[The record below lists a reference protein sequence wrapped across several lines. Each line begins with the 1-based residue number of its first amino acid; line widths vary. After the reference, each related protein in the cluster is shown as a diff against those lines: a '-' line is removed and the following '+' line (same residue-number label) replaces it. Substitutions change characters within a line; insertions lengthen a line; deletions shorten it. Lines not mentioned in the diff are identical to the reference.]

1 MATRRVTRIKLFAA
15 LLGSALVGCSGSST
29 PDVTH
34 VDAAADAADSV
45 VSPDATAD
53 DVAPTDAVVDTS
65 TTDIPAPDTSAAD
78 VSTPDVLVSDVS
90 TPDVPVPD
98 VSTLDVIAPDALVP
112 DAPASDALVPDASA
126 PDVSVDAGPRLSA
139 WSRRFGEASD
149 QDCFAIALDAAG
161 DVFLSTYI
169 IGTVNFGNGP
179 LSGMDRIAIAKL
191 GPTGDALWSRIYPNG
206 GHQYST
212 GIAVASSGAIVIEGG
227 FENTLNFGG
236 AALVSAGG
244 DDVFSA
250 GLTAAGATSWSHRY
264 GDASLYQK
272 GLDVAIDR
280 GGNAVFVGELSG
292 GATFGTT
299 PFTGNN
305 RDVFVV
311 KLDPGGNH
319 LWSHVWG
326 DPAMQV
332 ATGVAVDGSDNIV
345 VVGRLDG
352 RVDFGT
358 GPVGSG
364 QGLFLARLSPSGAP
378 TFVRTFATE
387 QGQVMRSRV
396 ATDAAG
402 NIYVAGSVLGAIDL
416 GDGMIAG
423 RGDFDVFVARFDPTG
438 RLVWHRE
445 FGDAMGQQMTDL
457 AVNAAGDIAL
467 VGLFDGTVDF
477 GGGPLTSRGGDDFV
491 GGDAFVVRLNADG
504 SHRFSARYGDAA
516 AQRAQSVAIDA
527 RGDVVVAGE
536 FRGQIDLGTGTLT
549 SAGGTDIFVARLPI
563 P

>member
-1 MATRRVTRIKLFAA
+1 MATRCATRITLLSV
-15 LLGSALVGCSGSST
+15 LLGGTLAGCSGSST
-29 PDVTH
+29 PDDARVE
-34 VDAAADAADSV
+34 AAADATDSAA
-45 VSPDATAD
+45 SPDVIAS
-53 DVAPTDAVVDTS
+53 DVASTDAVVDTS
-65 TTDIPAPDTSAAD
+65 ATDITAPDVTAPD
-78 VSTPDVLVSDVS
+78 ITTP
-90 TPDVPVPD
+90 
-98 VSTLDVIAPDALVP
+98 DVIAPDVI
-112 DAPASDALVPDASA
+112 A
-126 PDVSVDAGPRLSA
+126 PDVTVPDVAVDAGPRLAA

-149 QDCFAIALDAAG
+149 QDCFAIALDPAG
-161 DVFLSTYI
+161 NVLLSTYI

-191 GPTGDALWSRIYPNG
+191 GPGGDALWSRIYPNG

-212 GIAVASSGAIVIEGG
+212 GIAVAPSGAIVIEGG

-236 AALVSAGG
+236 TALVSAGG

-292 GATFGTT
+292 GATFGST

-311 KLDPGGNH
+311 KLDAGGNH
-319 LWSHVWG
+319 AWSHVWG

-332 ATGVAVDGSDNIV
+332 ATGVAVDGSDNIF

-378 TFVRTFATE
+378 SFVRTFATE

-402 NIYVAGSVLGAIDL
+402 NVYVAGSVLGAIDL

-445 FGDAMGQQMTDL
+445 FGDVMGQQMTDL

-467 VGLFDGTVDF
+467 VGLFDGSVDF
-477 GGGPLTSRGGDDFV
+477 GGGPLTSRGGDEFV

-504 SHRFSARYGDAA
+504 SHRFSARYGDTA

-536 FRGQIDLGTGTLT
+536 FRGQIDLGTGALT
-549 SAGGTDIFVARLPI
+549 SAGGTDIFVGRIQI